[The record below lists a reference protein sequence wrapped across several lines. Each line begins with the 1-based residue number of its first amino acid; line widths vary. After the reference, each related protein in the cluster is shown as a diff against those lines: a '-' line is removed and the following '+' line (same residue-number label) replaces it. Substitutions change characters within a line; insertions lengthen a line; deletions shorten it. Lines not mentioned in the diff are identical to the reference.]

1 MIDSQG
7 TAGVLFDDPAYAPYG
22 VKLMGNFEF
31 LNNDDELPVSGG
43 RICITAT

>member
-22 VKLMGNFEF
+22 VKLMGISN
-31 LNNDDELPVSGG
+31 S
-43 RICITAT
+43 